1 MRCDVSLYVAADA
14 IWKEM
19 ELGENKASLYS

>member
-1 MRCDVSLYVAADA
+1 MRYDVSLYAAADA

-19 ELGENKASLYS
+19 EFGENKASLYS